1 MKIACEVKGFLYKKL
16 AKEYEMNGR
25 TGTTYMVML
34 DQGETIETLK
44 VNEEIYNCI
53 EQGNSYTFSAM
64 YNSESQYAQFAVRSV
79 LRKEGFTTTGTMP
92 GHSNASAQT
101 AKAK

>member
-1 MKIACEVKGFLYKKL
+1 MKIACEVKGFVYKKL
-16 AKEYEMNGR
+16 AKDYDMNGKK
-25 TGTTYMVML
+25 GTTYTVML

-44 VNEEIYNCI
+44 VNEEIYNRI
-53 EQGNSYTFSAM
+53 EQGKSYAFNAM

-79 LRKEGFTTTGTMP
+79 LCEEVFGTTGAMP
-92 GHSNASAQT
+92 GQPIASAQT

>member
-1 MKIACEVKGFLYKKL
+1 MKIACEVKGFVYKKL
-16 AKEYEMNGR
+16 AKEYDMNGKK
-25 TGTTYMVML
+25 GTTYTVML

-53 EQGNSYTFSAM
+53 EQGKSYAFNAM

-79 LRKEGFTTTGTMP
+79 LCEEVFGTTGAMP
-92 GHSNASAQT
+92 GQSNASAQT

>member
-1 MKIACEVKGFLYKKL
+1 MKIACEVKGFVYKKL
-16 AKEYEMNGR
+16 AKDYDMNGKK
-25 TGTTYMVML
+25 GTTYTVML

-44 VNEEIYNCI
+44 ISEEIYDCI
-53 EQGNSYTFSAM
+53 EQGKSYAFNAM

-79 LRKEGFTTTGTMP
+79 LCEEVFGTTGAMP
-92 GHSNASAQT
+92 GQPSASAQT